1 MFLFL
6 YLTNITSSDRL
17 QGINLILYAPVEME
31 ITKYLIIVDFN
42 KDVDIWFSAHD
53 ALIWK
58 IDLHKSIFL
67 YNCKKLIRVLQFT
80 VFK

>member
-17 QGINLILYAPVEME
+17 HGINLILYAPVEME

-42 KDVDIWFSAHD
+42 KDVDI
-53 ALIWK
+53 
-58 IDLHKSIFL
+58 
-67 YNCKKLIRVLQFT
+67 
-80 VFK
+80 